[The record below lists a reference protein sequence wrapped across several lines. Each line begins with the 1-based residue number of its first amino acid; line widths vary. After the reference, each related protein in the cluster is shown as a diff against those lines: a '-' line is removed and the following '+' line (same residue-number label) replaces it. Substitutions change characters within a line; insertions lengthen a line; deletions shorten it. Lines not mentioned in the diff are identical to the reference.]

1 MIRLL
6 LIDDDVAL
14 TTLLAE
20 YLQKDGFHLT
30 VVNDGITGL
39 RRCQQQ
45 QFDLI
50 ILDVMMPQ
58 LDGISVLKQLRQ
70 FSHTPVIMLTARG
83 EGLDKVLGLE
93 LGADDYLAKP
103 CLPRELSARIK
114 AILRRS
120 RQQLQ
125 HHTLTNGDLSVQPA
139 SRQVLC
145 GKREITLTGTEFNIL
160 YLLVSCSGTILSKA
174 EISQQAL
181 GRTLGAYDRSI
192 DVHISHIRQK
202 LGPHP
207 QAMQWI
213 TAVRGKGYQFN
224 TQNTINEGL

>member
-6 LIDDDVAL
+6 LIDDDATL

-20 YLQKDGFHLT
+20 YLQKDGFHLS
-30 VVNDGITGL
+30 VVNDGIAGL

-50 ILDVMMPQ
+50 ILDVMMPL
-58 LDGISVLKQLRQ
+58 LDGITVLKQLRQ
-70 FSHTPVIMLTARG
+70 FSQTPVIMLTARG
-83 EGLDKVLGLE
+83 EELDKVLGLE
-93 LGADDYLAKP
+93 LGADDYMAKP

-125 HHTLTNGDLSVQPA
+125 HNVLTSGDLSVQTA
-139 SRQVLC
+139 SRQVMC
-145 GKREITLTGTEFNIL
+145 GQREIVLTGTEFNIL
-160 YLLVSCSGTILSKA
+160 YLLVSCSGSLLSKA

-181 GRTLGAYDRSI
+181 GRSLGAYDRSI

-207 QAMQWI
+207 QGLQWI

-224 TQNTINEGL
+224 IQHPANRG

>member
-6 LIDDDVAL
+6 LIDDDVTL

-39 RRCQQQ
+39 RRSQQQ
-45 QFDLI
+45 PFDLI
-50 ILDVMMPQ
+50 ILDIMMPQ

-70 FSHTPVIMLTARG
+70 FSQTPVIMLTARG
-83 EGLDKVLGLE
+83 EELDKVLGLE
-93 LGADDYLAKP
+93 LGADDYMAKP

-120 RQQLQ
+120 TQQRQPNI
-125 HHTLTNGDLSVQPA
+125 LTSGDLSVQT
-139 SRQVLC
+139 SNRQVLC
-145 GKREITLTGTEFNIL
+145 GQREIALTGTEFNIL
-160 YLLVSCSGTILSKA
+160 YLLVSCSGSILSKA

-181 GRTLGAYDRSI
+181 GRSLGAYDRSI

-202 LGPHP
+202 LGSHP
-207 QAMQWI
+207 LGLQWI
-213 TAVRGKGYQFN
+213 TVVRGKGYQFN
-224 TQNTINEGL
+224 IQPSASRS